1 MRSSLSIPDQLDE
14 LGEEFT
20 SGILPIICRR
30 VGAQPGCNLVD
41 LGTSSTDNCMTF
53 SRAGARVFIDTSRK
67 NLRSEV
73 TLKSDL
79 APADI
84 DEVFNYCPEAI
95 DVLLFWNILDY
106 LSLEAVDH
114 LMKRIS
120 GVMRPGGLLYA
131 MVSQQYCIPTHPASI
146 DIVAEDRLNFRS
158 GPLDREGPHYA
169 PKLLEQH
176 MPGFRIEKLYLMQ
189 NGVQEHLF
197 LFHGTEQPLG
207 G

>member
-1 MRSSLSIPDQLDE
+1 MSLPEQIDDYDE
-14 LGEEFT
+14 ELT
-20 SGILPIICRR
+20 SGILPMICRMVR
-30 VGAQPGCNLVD
+30 EEPGCNLVD

-53 SRAGARVFIDTSRK
+53 SRAGARVYIDTSRR

-73 TLKSDL
+73 ALNSD
-79 APADI
+79 PGVQDI
-84 DEVFNYCPEAI
+84 DEVFAYCPEAI

-106 LSLEAVDH
+106 LSLEALDH
-114 LMKRIS
+114 LMRRIS

-131 MVSQQYCIPTHPASI
+131 MVSQQFYVPTYPASI
-146 DIVAEDRLNFRS
+146 DIVAEDRLRFRY
-158 GPLDREGPHYA
+158 GAPDKKGPHYA

-197 LFHGTEQPLG
+197 LFQGADPA
-207 G
+207 